1 MGKQMSWRSSP
12 EHDPQGALFTPT
24 SNISPVALSISHF
37 QPNPT
42 NKQERCGISHYL
54 LLLPTLLQGVGQAM
68 TPLPAA
74 DHQHSHQPC
83 LAMAHR
89 ASHKQ
94 TSMRFIWTL
103 GKQELNKT
111 IKVVLKKFSRFYPF
125 SHSLQFSFLAFEKWP
140 TAVLWI
146 TAVTSGSRQRR
157 PKARLG

>member
-1 MGKQMSWRSSP
+1 MIHKVPFSLLPATSLQWLSAPAISNP
-12 EHDPQGALFTPT
+12 TQPT
-24 SNISPVALSISHF
+24 SRGGV
-37 QPNPT
+37 
-42 NKQERCGISHYL
+42 GYL
-54 LLLPTLLQGVGQAM
+54 ITCCSCSTLLQGVGQAM
-68 TPLPAA
+68 SPLPAA

-94 TSMRFIWTL
+94 TSMGFIWTL
-103 GKQELNKT
+103 GKQELHKT
-111 IKVVLKKFSRFYPF
+111 IKVVLKKFSRFYHF